1 MVTATEL
8 PFLGLYP
15 SGVLCRLA
23 SGVLMPIP
31 WMPCSRLLASFA
43 RCCTVSRL
51 SIEPIIV
58 CSGWSCAARSF
69 FVPLPPC
76 LVGMEACA
84 AAHYW
89 ARELTKLGHEVP
101 LRAPMAELGIVLRK
115 GVKGSNS
122 YWPSLRTKRM
132 TVCPLML
139 VQPALG
145 M

>member
-1 MVTATEL
+1 MTDADPVDALQSLARLVCAMLHSEPPFDRANHRLQRLEL
-8 PFLGLYP
+8 RCQKF
-15 SGVLCRLA
+15 
-23 SGVLMPIP
+23 
-31 WMPCSRLLASFA
+31 FA
-43 RCCTVSRL
+43 
-51 SIEPIIV
+51 
-58 CSGWSCAARSF
+58 
-69 FVPLPPC
+69 PLPPC

-84 AAHYW
+84 TAHYW

-101 LRAPMAELGIVLRK
+101 LRAHMACIVLRK

-122 YWPSLRTKRM
+122 CWPSLRTKRM